1 MKKDCFALLYRSKLY
16 FTKTHKFVVNCYH
29 ANTND
34 LSDSFVFGLKLFISE
49 SCVCEFN
56 DDDEGTT
63 TQLSWSLLFTTNT
76 VHSDN
81 TNFTQEV
88 FRYSW
93 RERERGREE
102 KERRGRNRKRER
114 VPFSQ

>member
-1 MKKDCFALLYRSKLY
+1 MKKDCFVVVILHKL
-16 FTKTHKFVVNCYH
+16 TIVVNCYH
-29 ANTND
+29 ANTNTND

>member
-1 MKKDCFALLYRSKLY
+1 MKKDCFVVVILHKL
-16 FTKTHKFVVNCYH
+16 TIVVNCYH
-29 ANTND
+29 ANTNTND

-49 SCVCEFN
+49 SF
-56 DDDEGTT
+56 DGTT
-63 TQLSWSLLFTTNT
+63 QQLSFSLLFTTNT